1 MKYNKQRRAFLSLFL
16 AILVLCGAITM
27 PIFQIDAYAVT
38 QAEIDAKKAQKAN
51 IQSKINAQRAK
62 MNALKDE
69 QADLLTQKEA
79 LDQQQTLKS
88 EEVALVREELEMYR
102 QLIIEKEEEARIS
115 QENADKWFAAYKKHI
130 RNTEEQGTTNMYL
143 DLLFS
148 SESMADVISR
158 IDNINEIL
166 EYDKRVRDN
175 YIASKIA
182 AEQAKK
188 EYEEAAAL
196 LEVKEVELQAEIEK
210 LEGELNTLQSEL
222 TALQSDIDGYQAVI
236 NQYAADEKRIDRE
249 IKAMAEELKKQQT
262 PPTSTG
268 SYIWPSRSCFVV
280 TSKYGWRTISLYG
293 SARFHAG
300 IDIGASMGTPIV
312 AADGGNVIVSAYDGG
327 YGNYVMINH
336 GDGRSTLYGHMSSR
350 AVSVGQTVNQGQVIG
365 YVGSTGNSTG
375 PHIHFEIRVNGG
387 TVNPLKYFS
396 GYTYG

>member
-1 MKYNKQRRAFLSLFL
+1 MKYNKRRKSVISLIL
-16 AILVLCGAITM
+16 AALILASAVML
-27 PIFQIDAYAVT
+27 PIFQTEAFAVS
-38 QAEIDAKKAQKAN
+38 QAEIDAKKAQKAA
-51 IQSKINAQRAK
+51 IQSKINAQRSK
-62 MNALKDE
+62 MNELKA
-69 QADLLTQKEA
+69 QRADILTQKEA

-102 QLIIEKEEEARIS
+102 QMIIEKEEEARIS

-148 SESMADVISR
+148 SESIADVITR

-175 YIASKIA
+175 YLSSKAA
-182 AEQAKK
+182 AEQAKR
-188 EYEEAAAL
+188 EYEEAAAV
-196 LEVKEVELQAEIEK
+196 LEVKEVELTAEIER
-210 LEGELNTLQSEL
+210 LEGELNVLQSDLE
-222 TALQSDIDGYQAVI
+222 ALQSDIDGYAAVI

-249 IKAMAEELKKQQT
+249 IKAMQEELKKQQT

-268 SYIWPSRSCFVV
+268 SYIWPSKSSFVV
-280 TSKYGWRTISLYG
+280 TSKYGWRTIELYG
-293 SARFHAG
+293 TAKFHAG
-300 IDIGASMGTPIV
+300 IDIGASMGTPII
-312 AADGGNVIVSAYDGG
+312 AADGGNITVSTYDGG

-336 GDGRSTLYGHMSSR
+336 GDGRATLYGHMSSR
-350 AVSVGQTVNQGQVIG
+350 AVSVGQTVTQGQVIG

-375 PHIHFEIRVNGG
+375 PHIHFEVRVNGG

-396 GYTYG
+396 GYTVA